1 MKRAIYRLITTM
13 AVAAGLAAG
22 FTSCEKE
29 VVEDTTIPESELI
42 ERKDIELTRAQ
53 MDFVRSNNGFAIEL
67 FKKVSE
73 TGKSAVISPLSVTF
87 ALGMVNNGAVG
98 DTQKEISEALGYKE
112 GSADGLNG
120 FCETMLRQMTE
131 VDPST
136 KLELANMALVNK
148 GLVPLKNEF
157 SSTIQSIYD
166 AEVCYKDF
174 NKEDIKGYVNRWCE
188 QKTHGMIK
196 DFLNS
201 PVSPRIYS
209 LFLNATYFKGIWS
222 NKFKKSDS
230 KKEKF
235 TMENGNKVTV
245 NMMRQKDKFDYGGYL
260 GLYRTLTLPYG
271 NQAFRMTFVLPE
283 EGKTLDDIK
292 SLLDQESWSEMI
304 SKQAGVVTDVKI
316 PSFETELE
324 TSSLKEALEALG
336 IKKAFDYEQADFS
349 KMTDLDVYISDVIH
363 KAKIKVDEEGS
374 EAAAVTAVIA
384 VAGSNGSSDYK
395 PMELE
400 FHADRPFLYAITE
413 VSTGAILF
421 IGQYTGQ

>member
-1 MKRAIYRLITTM
+1 
-13 AVAAGLAAG
+13 
-22 FTSCEKE
+22 
-29 VVEDTTIPESELI
+29 
-42 ERKDIELTRAQ
+42 
-53 MDFVRSNNGFAIEL
+53 
-67 FKKVSE
+67 
-73 TGKSAVISPLSVTF
+73 
-87 ALGMVNNGAVG
+87 
-98 DTQKEISEALGYKE
+98 
-112 GSADGLNG
+112 
-120 FCETMLRQMTE
+120 
-131 VDPST
+131 
-136 KLELANMALVNK
+136 
-148 GLVPLKNEF
+148 
-157 SSTIQSIYD
+157 
-166 AEVCYKDF
+166 
-174 NKEDIKGYVNRWCE
+174 
-188 QKTHGMIK
+188 
-196 DFLNS
+196 
-201 PVSPRIYS
+201 
-209 LFLNATYFKGIWS
+209 
-222 NKFKKSDS
+222 
-230 KKEKF
+230 
-235 TMENGNKVTV
+235 MENGNKVTV

-271 NQAFRMTFVLPE
+271 NQAFRMTFVLPD